1 MVGHVYKC
9 SQYNK
14 SHAYL
19 SLVRQYASSIW
30 DPYYEIHDSTTEK
43 VQRRA
48 ARWTLRN
55 YDYHS
60 SVTPMFTLAHFAILL
75 ERASYSYIDYYCFT
89 NLYTTYNTTSLHS

>member
-1 MVGHVYKC
+1 MCINVLSITNHMHTSALFDNMLAQYGIPIMKFMTQLLRKCKEELLVGHL
-9 SQYNK
+9 
-14 SHAYL
+14 A
-19 SLVRQYASSIW
+19 
-30 DPYYEIHDSTTEK
+30 
-43 VQRRA
+43 
-48 ARWTLRN
+48 RN